1 MTENT
6 EVIIAKLKTRVS
18 QLEEENRKWMRLA
31 GTNRLTGIPNSLM
44 LFQVVLPRELK
55 KGIPLACV
63 LVCPDGLGE
72 INQRHGRVVGDQLLK
87 KIGDFFKQKLESG
100 EQLFHCDGAN
110 FAVLISE
117 GTESKARRRG
127 TLLKNEFK
135 ETTFASGDEQ
145 FSDLTCSA
153 GVAEIDTETEKGNVL
168 ERIEKFYLDLCN
180 RLYQAKEQGGN
191 VVIGQPKF

>member
-1 MTENT
+1 MSENS
-6 EVIIAKLKTRVS
+6 EAIISKLEIRVR

-31 GTNRLTGIPNSLM
+31 GTNRLTGMPNSLM
-44 LFQVVLPRELK
+44 LFQVVLPRDLK
-55 KGIPLACV
+55 KGIPLACI
-63 LVCPDGLGE
+63 LLCPDELGE

-87 KIGDFFKQKLESG
+87 KIGDFFKQHLEPG

-110 FAVLISE
+110 FTVLIPE

-127 TLLKNEFK
+127 TLIKNVFK
-135 ETTFASGDEQ
+135 ETAFAVGDEK

-153 GVAEIDTETEKGNVL
+153 GVAEIDADDEKGNVL

-191 VVIGQPKF
+191 VVVGQPKF

>member
-6 EVIIAKLKTRVS
+6 ITKLEQRVK

-31 GTNRLTGIPNSLM
+31 GTNRLTNMPNSLM
-44 LFQVVLPRELK
+44 LFQVVLPRELT
-55 KGIPLACV
+55 KGIPLACI
-63 LVCPDGLGE
+63 LLCPDELGE
-72 INQRHGRVVGDQLLK
+72 VNQRHGRVVGDQLLK
-87 KIGDFFKQKLESG
+87 KIGEFFKQQIESG
-100 EQLFHCDGAN
+100 EQIFHCDGAN
-110 FAVLISE
+110 FAILISE

-127 TLLKNEFK
+127 TLVKNEFK
-135 ETTFASGDEQ
+135 EATFAVGDEK

-153 GVAEIDTETEKGNVL
+153 GVAEIDAEGDKGNVL

-191 VVIGQPKF
+191 AIIGQPKF